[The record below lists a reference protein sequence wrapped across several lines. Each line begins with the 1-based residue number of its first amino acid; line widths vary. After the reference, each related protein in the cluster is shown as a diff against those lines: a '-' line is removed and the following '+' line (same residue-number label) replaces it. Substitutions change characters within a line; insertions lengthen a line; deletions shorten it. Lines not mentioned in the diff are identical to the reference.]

1 MVERMLSEPFPH
13 FRHTGVRIKCR
24 SILLTMLMVFASL
37 AALEFARWE
46 AYASSDADGD
56 GLTYGLEFLL
66 NTQPQDWDSDNDE
79 LPDGWEWFHGLN
91 PLDASS
97 LTVNGSLG
105 DPDGDSLSNKDEYQY
120 GMPSNWD
127 SPSTPNV
134 LDNGVWWNGTVP
146 TRNWDEESAMQAN
159 QGTGSDGADE
169 DPMGNICADGMDNDR
184 DGLVDASD
192 PDGDGDV
199 DCSSD
204 DDDGDGDIDEDPD
217 GYDTD
222 NDGMNDGWEVSN
234 GLDPTVRT
242 GSDGPNGDPDGD
254 GLINIKEY
262 VNPSWTTQN
271 SGTPYFMPGAPNQQ
285 RTETESPCNPVLG
298 IGPNGCATLTAEVD
312 GVTSTNPQRS
322 DTDGDGLNDSYEAL
336 TLLTDPTDSD
346 TDSDGISDGNEV
358 NGQYGSPPQASDPR
372 DNNTDD
378 DPFDDGEED
387 INGNGV
393 IDGGN
398 ETDPT
403 RAEDSGDFDND
414 GIENWEE
421 NLTCTGWNVADTDFG
436 GVIDGLERT
445 TGFNTDPCQSTVDF
459 VTTFSSYDASNQVLF
474 IANAS
479 GFGPDFFDWRPTSPG
494 RIGYYNLSN
503 GSLVPFSFQEADVLS
518 SPHRLIGVSV
528 SPPATTST
536 VIHKNGSWCW
546 DANIQPS
553 SNDPWCDDDYYDHD
567 EDGISDWEE
576 NFGFWGFQSDP
587 FDVDSDNDTVNDL
600 DEILNG
606 TDPLEPCDNN
616 RDTDGDSLNDYFEN
630 NTGCPLFY
638 VPGMGGNGSSDTFLT
653 NYESVDT
660 DVGGVWD
667 GQEYLDGTNPQNNPS
682 DDLNPADTDGDGIP
696 DAIENNTG
704 TNWLDPDTDG
714 GGMTDYQE
722 CPPAFWP
729 TNCAGSGQDP
739 FDPTDDIIENQVIFW
754 ANNTSLN
761 VDPALVHYWRTHT
774 YDSYTGV
781 DYGVNTSLVVLNSM
795 FPGFT
800 DNNWIASTNFHN
812 NTTSWE
818 YTFPFM
824 LQPGSN
830 VPHHWSTTQ
839 YTGWAD
845 PSAGLNHTNYT
856 HDVPLTDV
864 TLDFLTAEAPE
875 IWFSDSVRS
884 NSTAYSGSTYAL
896 DLPGYFT
903 DNSLPESEVN
913 NITQSVITSSGAL
926 SAWEKMEALSDFIE
940 NGNSTFTP
948 RLNYDGSGYPQ
959 GGGPDLV
966 QFVLIDSKEGTCDDW
981 TTVLTT
987 MARLAGLPARKVT
1000 GYIDGSWH
1008 GTGYEVLG
1016 LNYGSWVEVHMQTN
1030 SALGNA
1036 EMGWV
1041 PFNACPP
1048 DEDVEILNAE
1058 WGPLFIERNGSSG
1071 QTYLNGTLVYSSNQS
1086 AVSGVVLDL
1095 YLVPLVSAG
1104 DVPGSAAEP
1113 SRQIGSAITA
1123 ANGTFSLKGN
1133 PAEYIPPGYGAL
1145 VVETIPSGYVGS
1157 NGIFDNYIVNVSD
1170 DVNVTIEAPLP
1181 IDEPVFGAGS
1191 NTTLSGRLQIE
1202 NIPQT
1207 DVTLLDDWDIDGDS
1221 NPDGFSFVWF
1231 NFTSSISG
1239 AQSYTTSI
1247 GPTGF
1252 FEIIIFLDENETQGL
1267 NNATI
1272 EFPGWH
1278 EADLQNGSSPLYH
1291 LRPLSQVV
1299 TMNVTPAPNLDIVL
1313 EGPSSNN
1320 SLLEINDNIFMNGTV
1335 LSRGLNP
1342 VPMEGTLYLQMRVNG
1357 SGAPYTDISSWILNS
1372 TTWSGNPGN
1381 FSLSWFMDPS
1391 MVPISPGLVDIRF
1404 TFDSS
1409 TLEADDQV
1417 FMPPGFGLKSFV
1429 TFEYFFDPIQ
1439 RDQMEFINIA
1449 MLDHTGGTDQPFNG
1463 TYLTEINGVL
1473 VNTTIDPEDGA
1484 FTFEYTPPIVPA
1496 GDYPLWINYS
1506 GSTWYYAA
1514 SNNSTIRISGLGTVS
1529 ATLSQS
1535 WTHIGDSNYVTGEI
1549 RDSNIT
1555 GSPLILNNN
1564 SSIILTMELPGSG
1577 PTGPMG
1583 EPPAPDIVDLGSGW
1597 LNTSTGQ
1604 YNVSFVIPS
1613 FVGAGVYDLVITSD
1627 FSISP
1632 PIGGAYYSTEEG
1644 ASILIGVESE
1654 SVLNMID
1661 PPSTVIAGDILEV
1674 NVSVTDVAD
1683 GSNITGAAVQM
1694 IWDWD
1699 GPNNQT
1705 LSSATSGNQDG
1716 VARFN
1721 PTIPVGTDPGYYDV
1735 RILMPDDVT
1744 DPLSTG
1750 SARWVGNYT
1759 DLNITVL
1766 VPTSVVI
1773 DSIVPPTF
1781 ITAGS
1786 TFVVE
1791 GSVEDFND
1799 PNRNFS
1805 GPIDVSVFFEGDP
1818 SEILISSY
1826 TTAVNGTFN
1835 ITVPTDPLLDGI
1847 TSGNKTLL
1855 IQVIED
1861 TNPFYLPSNIS
1872 QSVLV
1877 KGVTGFSQISPLIP
1891 VIVNRGDSID
1901 FGATLV
1907 EESDQDRLLSNQ
1919 TISATFHETT
1929 LADEIT
1935 NDTGV
1940 VRFNFTIPSSHPLGM
1955 INIQLDYS
1963 GNFTLIGSNRT
1974 FSTVTVRTITILV
1987 VDSISAN
1994 PVAGDTFNVSGT
2006 LTSENGSGIID
2017 RNGNNLLPV
2026 LGFTIDG
2033 FTDSFT
2039 VVNGTVYDGNWTAS
2053 ITLDQDFPRGN
2064 HTVNATYTPGVNYF
2078 LGSTDGTVF
2087 DSRGYTVLDFSD
2099 PLDLDPDR
2107 RTIRGD
2113 NITVALSLLDNAGAP
2128 VENASINISINGL
2141 TSFEIFTDENG
2152 IGIGNFSVPST
2163 WVAGPLTINATHDGI
2178 PGTTGVLGDS
2188 TFTRVVIL
2196 APTILTIDSI
2206 EGDLIAGQTIIVNGT
2221 LLDEHGS
2228 SLLNETGEAVGGII
2242 HLAIDGE
2249 DTGSGTIVQS
2259 DPISGAW
2266 SISYTLPLETTP
2278 GPHNAT
2284 AFFLG
2289 GFLWV
2294 DPMGQGDSL
2303 NPEYYLESTDT
2314 LGFEVSVPTE
2324 IRLFGGNTDVTREE
2338 LLDLTGVLVDIVER
2352 PIPDMTLSVWMNGQF
2367 LTNVT
2372 SDDEG
2377 VVSILYPVPSDMPL
2391 GTQNVEVRFAGAPL
2405 YLPSNATT
2413 TFDVYAPIVVTVDAI
2428 DTAAV
2433 GDTVIITGTIRDNI
2447 PDNWVPGH
2455 IVTIRV
2461 DNSIIGSATTEVDGS
2476 WSLDW
2481 IVGPA
2486 FSIGV
2491 HEIVAYSEPQ
2501 GFYLGGESNTSIVIK
2516 HNAEITNLVVD
2527 EGGVATR
2534 GETWNLS
2541 GILVDGDTSPRIPI
2555 EGAIITIEVDGTIL
2569 TTVTTDSSGAF
2580 SAQIPVL
2587 VSYERGLHTIRVS
2600 YDGNDQFI
2608 GSEAN
2613 ATAYTWSD
2621 VTIEILDVSDNNI
2634 RSNQS
2639 HPIEITGR
2647 IVEIGGTGNSV
2658 INSDISLIW
2667 AGAVESDAIVTWDNA
2682 TGQFKISL
2690 IGRSPMQGDLEF
2702 TVRMAQDS
2710 PRFFNEAE
2718 KVGIDAFLMVPASF
2732 TASSVEVGLD
2742 SREIIGTIT
2751 VTATDTGERIANVS
2765 MTALLFN
2772 QTSEIFQFGKLS
2784 DENGIFEYTFFSLE
2798 PLPTFSDT
2806 AHWGSFEIR
2815 LNTTS
2820 PLIAPDDRGDLLNL
2834 VVDLSYVQVA
2844 ESNSMLSPS
2853 SIAIIAIILLA
2864 AAGAVIQ
2871 MRRKQ
2876 STIEEI
2882 QDIFTYTAEL
2892 LAAGDEIREAIFNC
2906 YEDLC
2911 LVLMQNGFLRR
2922 DFETVRE
2929 FEMAI
2934 RQALPIRES
2943 ALEAL
2948 DQVFEEARYSS
2959 HEMGDSHKAAAQE
2972 ALSNVVS
2979 EIQNMAEI
2987 PAR

>member
-1 MVERMLSEPFPH
+1 
-13 FRHTGVRIKCR
+13 
-24 SILLTMLMVFASL
+24 
-37 AALEFARWE
+37 
-46 AYASSDADGD
+46 
-56 GLTYGLEFLL
+56 
-66 NTQPQDWDSDNDE
+66 
-79 LPDGWEWFHGLN
+79 
-91 PLDASS
+91 
-97 LTVNGSLG
+97 
-105 DPDGDSLSNKDEYQY
+105 
-120 GMPSNWD
+120 
-127 SPSTPNV
+127 
-134 LDNGVWWNGTVP
+134 
-146 TRNWDEESAMQAN
+146 
-159 QGTGSDGADE
+159 
-169 DPMGNICADGMDNDR
+169 
-184 DGLVDASD
+184 
-192 PDGDGDV
+192 
-199 DCSSD
+199 
-204 DDDGDGDIDEDPD
+204 
-217 GYDTD
+217 
-222 NDGMNDGWEVSN
+222 
-234 GLDPTVRT
+234 
-242 GSDGPNGDPDGD
+242 
-254 GLINIKEY
+254 
-262 VNPSWTTQN
+262 
-271 SGTPYFMPGAPNQQ
+271 
-285 RTETESPCNPVLG
+285 
-298 IGPNGCATLTAEVD
+298 
-312 GVTSTNPQRS
+312 
-322 DTDGDGLNDSYEAL
+322 
-336 TLLTDPTDSD
+336 
-346 TDSDGISDGNEV
+346 
-358 NGQYGSPPQASDPR
+358 
-372 DNNTDD
+372 
-378 DPFDDGEED
+378 
-387 INGNGV
+387 
-393 IDGGN
+393 
-398 ETDPT
+398 
-403 RAEDSGDFDND
+403 
-414 GIENWEE
+414 
-421 NLTCTGWNVADTDFG
+421 
-436 GVIDGLERT
+436 
-445 TGFNTDPCQSTVDF
+445 
-459 VTTFSSYDASNQVLF
+459 
-474 IANAS
+474 
-479 GFGPDFFDWRPTSPG
+479 
-494 RIGYYNLSN
+494 
-503 GSLVPFSFQEADVLS
+503 
-518 SPHRLIGVSV
+518 
-528 SPPATTST
+528 
-536 VIHKNGSWCW
+536 
-546 DANIQPS
+546 
-553 SNDPWCDDDYYDHD
+553 
-567 EDGISDWEE
+567 
-576 NFGFWGFQSDP
+576 
-587 FDVDSDNDTVNDL
+587 
-600 DEILNG
+600 
-606 TDPLEPCDNN
+606 
-616 RDTDGDSLNDYFEN
+616 
-630 NTGCPLFY
+630 
-638 VPGMGGNGSSDTFLT
+638 
-653 NYESVDT
+653 
-660 DVGGVWD
+660 
-667 GQEYLDGTNPQNNPS
+667 
-682 DDLNPADTDGDGIP
+682 
-696 DAIENNTG
+696 
-704 TNWLDPDTDG
+704 
-714 GGMTDYQE
+714 
-722 CPPAFWP
+722 
-729 TNCAGSGQDP
+729 
-739 FDPTDDIIENQVIFW
+739 
-754 ANNTSLN
+754 
-761 VDPALVHYWRTHT
+761 
-774 YDSYTGV
+774 
-781 DYGVNTSLVVLNSM
+781 
-795 FPGFT
+795 
-800 DNNWIASTNFHN
+800 
-812 NTTSWE
+812 
-818 YTFPFM
+818 
-824 LQPGSN
+824 
-830 VPHHWSTTQ
+830 
-839 YTGWAD
+839 
-845 PSAGLNHTNYT
+845 
-856 HDVPLTDV
+856 
-864 TLDFLTAEAPE
+864 
-875 IWFSDSVRS
+875 
-884 NSTAYSGSTYAL
+884 
-896 DLPGYFT
+896 
-903 DNSLPESEVN
+903 
-913 NITQSVITSSGAL
+913 
-926 SAWEKMEALSDFIE
+926 
-940 NGNSTFTP
+940 
-948 RLNYDGSGYPQ
+948 
-959 GGGPDLV
+959 
-966 QFVLIDSKEGTCDDW
+966 
-981 TTVLTT
+981 
-987 MARLAGLPARKVT
+987 
-1000 GYIDGSWH
+1000 
-1008 GTGYEVLG
+1008 
-1016 LNYGSWVEVHMQTN
+1016 
-1030 SALGNA
+1030 
-1036 EMGWV
+1036 
-1041 PFNACPP
+1041 
-1048 DEDVEILNAE
+1048 
-1058 WGPLFIERNGSSG
+1058 
-1071 QTYLNGTLVYSSNQS
+1071 
-1086 AVSGVVLDL
+1086 
-1095 YLVPLVSAG
+1095 
-1104 DVPGSAAEP
+1104 
-1113 SRQIGSAITA
+1113 
-1123 ANGTFSLKGN
+1123 
-1133 PAEYIPPGYGAL
+1133 
-1145 VVETIPSGYVGS
+1145 
-1157 NGIFDNYIVNVSD
+1157 
-1170 DVNVTIEAPLP
+1170 
-1181 IDEPVFGAGS
+1181 
-1191 NTTLSGRLQIE
+1191 
-1202 NIPQT
+1202 
-1207 DVTLLDDWDIDGDS
+1207 
-1221 NPDGFSFVWF
+1221 
-1231 NFTSSISG
+1231 
-1239 AQSYTTSI
+1239 
-1247 GPTGF
+1247 
-1252 FEIIIFLDENETQGL
+1252 
-1267 NNATI
+1267 
-1272 EFPGWH
+1272 
-1278 EADLQNGSSPLYH
+1278 
-1291 LRPLSQVV
+1291 
-1299 TMNVTPAPNLDIVL
+1299 
-1313 EGPSSNN
+1313 
-1320 SLLEINDNIFMNGTV
+1320 
-1335 LSRGLNP
+1335 
-1342 VPMEGTLYLQMRVNG
+1342 
-1357 SGAPYTDISSWILNS
+1357 
-1372 TTWSGNPGN
+1372 
-1381 FSLSWFMDPS
+1381 
-1391 MVPISPGLVDIRF
+1391 
-1404 TFDSS
+1404 
-1409 TLEADDQV
+1409 
-1417 FMPPGFGLKSFV
+1417 
-1429 TFEYFFDPIQ
+1429 
-1439 RDQMEFINIA
+1439 
-1449 MLDHTGGTDQPFNG
+1449 
-1463 TYLTEINGVL
+1463 
-1473 VNTTIDPEDGA
+1473 
-1484 FTFEYTPPIVPA
+1484 
-1496 GDYPLWINYS
+1496 
-1506 GSTWYYAA
+1506 
-1514 SNNSTIRISGLGTVS
+1514 
-1529 ATLSQS
+1529 
-1535 WTHIGDSNYVTGEI
+1535 
-1549 RDSNIT
+1549 
-1555 GSPLILNNN
+1555 
-1564 SSIILTMELPGSG
+1564 
-1577 PTGPMG
+1577 
-1583 EPPAPDIVDLGSGW
+1583 
-1597 LNTSTGQ
+1597 
-1604 YNVSFVIPS
+1604 
-1613 FVGAGVYDLVITSD
+1613 
-1627 FSISP
+1627 
-1632 PIGGAYYSTEEG
+1632 
-1644 ASILIGVESE
+1644 
-1654 SVLNMID
+1654 
-1661 PPSTVIAGDILEV
+1661 
-1674 NVSVTDVAD
+1674 
-1683 GSNITGAAVQM
+1683 
-1694 IWDWD
+1694 
-1699 GPNNQT
+1699 
-1705 LSSATSGNQDG
+1705 
-1716 VARFN
+1716 
-1721 PTIPVGTDPGYYDV
+1721 
-1735 RILMPDDVT
+1735 
-1744 DPLSTG
+1744 
-1750 SARWVGNYT
+1750 
-1759 DLNITVL
+1759 
-1766 VPTSVVI
+1766 
-1773 DSIVPPTF
+1773 
-1781 ITAGS
+1781 
-1786 TFVVE
+1786 
-1791 GSVEDFND
+1791 
-1799 PNRNFS
+1799 
-1805 GPIDVSVFFEGDP
+1805 
-1818 SEILISSY
+1818 
-1826 TTAVNGTFN
+1826 
-1835 ITVPTDPLLDGI
+1835 
-1847 TSGNKTLL
+1847 
-1855 IQVIED
+1855 
-1861 TNPFYLPSNIS
+1861 
-1872 QSVLV
+1872 
-1877 KGVTGFSQISPLIP
+1877 
-1891 VIVNRGDSID
+1891 
-1901 FGATLV
+1901 
-1907 EESDQDRLLSNQ
+1907 
-1919 TISATFHETT
+1919 
-1929 LADEIT
+1929 
-1935 NDTGV
+1935 
-1940 VRFNFTIPSSHPLGM
+1940 M

-2152 IGIGNFSVPST
+2152 IAIGNFSVPST

-2259 DPISGAW
+2259 DPISGEW